1 MNQIVKNESLTL
13 TWKQQANVLWFR
25 C

>member
-13 TWKQQANVLWFR
+13 TW
-25 C
+25 